1 MRGKAVGLTWINLYS
16 FGKLLKDGIGLLLKM
31 AFAMA
36 PGYRIAFTTDAGN
49 TSLANN

>member
-1 MRGKAVGLTWINLYS
+1 MSREGAGVRWINLYS
-16 FGKLLKDGIGLLLKM
+16 FGKLLKPGIGLFLKI

-36 PGYRIAFTTDAGN
+36 PGYRSASTARAGK